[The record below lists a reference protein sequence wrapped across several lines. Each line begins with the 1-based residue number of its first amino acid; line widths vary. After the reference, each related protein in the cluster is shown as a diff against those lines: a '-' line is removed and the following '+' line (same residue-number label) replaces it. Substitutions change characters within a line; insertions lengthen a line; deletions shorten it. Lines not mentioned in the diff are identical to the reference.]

1 MRKLPYLLL
10 PILLAV
16 PAQAAPPPDVTVT
29 QLDQMLA
36 GLRQQSDAKAARHIA
51 AFRLT
56 ERANSIWLARWEAEF
71 QGDRARAALMAVV
84 DASAFL
90 QSPAAEIPAIPP
102 PDAAAQQQILAR
114 IQDYV
119 KQTLPRMP
127 NFLALRTTTSFVVGT
142 EDRVNGAQTTSG
154 LLEKQHGQRLVY
166 KVLGPATPGN
176 SAQPELFWFGS
187 FAQQVAYRGGV
198 EVADSSA
205 AGSGYPGPSSLLLST
220 NGEFGSVL
228 SLLLIDVSPVD
239 MVWDHWEQVAEGPL
253 AVFRY
258 SVPAERS
265 HFAVDFTNGQPE
277 YPAYHGQVAL
287 DAADGSI
294 RRITLLTTGSEVGF
308 IHESSILVEFAPAE
322 IGPASYVC
330 PARGV
335 AMMRYFDTFEHANT
349 LHTPIPY
356 QTSINDVSFTKYH
369 LFRSES
375 HIVPGASTP

>member
-1 MRKLPYLLL
+1 MRNPAYLLL
-10 PILLAV
+10 PILLAA
-16 PAQAAPPPDVTVT
+16 PAQAAPPPDVTVI
-29 QLDQMLA
+29 QFDQMLA
-36 GLRQQSDAKAARHIA
+36 GLRQQSDAKAARQIA

-56 ERANSIWLARWEAEF
+56 ERANSIWLAKWESEL

-102 PDAAAQQQILAR
+102 PEAAAQQQILAR

-127 NFLALRTTTSFVVGT
+127 NFLALRTTTSFVVAT
-142 EDRVNGAQTTSG
+142 EDRVDAAQTMSDP
-154 LLEKQHGQRLVY
+154 LEKQHGQRLAY
-166 KVLGPATPGN
+166 KVLGPATSGN
-176 SAQPELFWFGS
+176 SAQPQLFWFGS

-205 AGSGYPGPSSLLLST
+205 AESGNPGPSSLLLST

-228 SLLLIDVSPVD
+228 GLLLVDVSPDD
-239 MVWDHWEQVAEGPL
+239 MVWDHWEQGTAGPL

-258 SVPAERS
+258 SVPAQRS
-265 HFAVDFTNGQPE
+265 HFAVDFSSGLPE
-277 YPAYHGQVAL
+277 HPAYHGQVAL

-294 RRITLLTTGSEVGF
+294 RRITLLSTGSEVGL

-322 IGPASYVC
+322 IGSASYIC

-335 AMMRYFDTFEHANT
+335 AMVRYFETFEHANT

-356 QTSINDVSFTKYH
+356 QTSVNDVSFTKYH

-375 HIVPGASTP
+375 HIVSGASTP